1 MIPKNTILINA
12 LLLIVYEHGGI
23 FWISLVKELVWWGM
37 LYTFYKNQ
45 IQRLTIQSSIQ
56 WV

>member
-23 FWISLVKELVWWGM
+23 FWISLVKELVW
-37 LYTFYKNQ
+37 
-45 IQRLTIQSSIQ
+45 
-56 WV
+56 